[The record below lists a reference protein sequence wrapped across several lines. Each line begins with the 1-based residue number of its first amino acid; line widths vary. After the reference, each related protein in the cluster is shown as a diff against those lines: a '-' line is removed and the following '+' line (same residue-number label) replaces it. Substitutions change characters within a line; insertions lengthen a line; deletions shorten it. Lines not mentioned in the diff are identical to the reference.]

1 MEYDE
6 EEVDD
11 VVMPNA
17 SLRGMNTRICELAER
32 LRDNVREHKAN
43 RSQVADNI
51 S

>member
-6 EEVDD
+6 EEMDD